1 MEEYKITF
9 FSETEAKI
17 TVKYKNEF
25 YFSLDL
31 PIDKE
36 GNIPT
41 GENLDKYIK
50 SYVPT
55 WAFERK
61 EKLKQGLKQDQV
73 QYINSILQI
82 EETVTTNQNE
92 QLLEEE
98 NQRNLITSVV
108 YDILNKEKILNS
120 I

>member
-1 MEEYKITF
+1 MDEYKITS

-61 EKLKQGLKQDQV
+61 EKLKQGLKQDQI
-73 QYINSILQI
+73 QYINSIVQI
-82 EETVTTNQNE
+82 EEIVTNQIDP
-92 QLLEEE
+92 LLEEE
-98 NQRNLITSVV
+98 NRRNFITSVV
-108 YDILNKEKILNS
+108 YDILNKENILNS
-120 I
+120 N